1 MLASVAWLA
10 IGTCYGCYVRSV
22 SAPST
27 ATESQ
32 PRRLVLANQ
41 KGGVGKTA
49 TTLGLASAIACH
61 DGGGNVLI
69 VDLDPQGNSTGGVGV
84 EVVDGQLTIASVFD
98 SKAQPGS
105 LADVVVA
112 SGWDR
117 VDIAPADEDLADL
130 DESGNA
136 DMVWR
141 LDAALDGVD
150 LSAYRA
156 VLFDTPPSLGK
167 LLFSALLT
175 ADEVVVVTE
184 PTVDSVKAVDR
195 IEQTI
200 QRVQRRPNR
209 RLEFSGI
216 VVSMDRG
223 IAEHNFRVNELRE
236 GYGVYGQGGK
246 VCRTVVPAYAARQ
259 DAHSARLPI
268 HRFRGGKA
276 LSLQVAY
283 TDLARELG
291 LLNGA
296 TP

>member
-1 MLASVAWLA
+1 MSEQ
-10 IGTCYGCYVRSV
+10 
-22 SAPST
+22 ST
-27 ATESQ
+27 ATESR

-49 TTLGLASAIACH
+49 TTLGLASAIACQ
-61 DGGGNVLI
+61 DGDQGGNVLV
-69 VDLDPQGNSTGGVGV
+69 VDLDPQGNATGGVGV

-112 SGWDR
+112 SAWDR

-136 DMVWR
+136 DLVWR
-141 LDAALDGVD
+141 LDAALEGVD

-167 LLFSALLT
+167 LLFSALLA

-184 PTVDSVKAVDR
+184 PTVDSVTAVDR
-195 IEQTI
+195 IERTI
-200 QRVQRRPNR
+200 QRVQRRPNP

-223 IAEHNFRVNELRE
+223 IAEHNFRVNELRNN
-236 GYGVYGQGGK
+236 YGVYGQGGK
-246 VCRTVVPAYAARQ
+246 VCRTVIPAYAARQ
-259 DAHSARLPI
+259 DAHSARLPM

-283 TDLARELG
+283 TDLAQELG

-296 TP
+296 PA